1 MKITVIATLL
11 EALLVLGTP
20 KKYTGFAGGQI
31 RFRDSRRLCLYQRLS
46 WIKGPKRPKAP
57 KPQQRYP
64 TGPENLS
71 ATRIAWIRRSEMKQK
86 SRNKIHFQKR

>member
-1 MKITVIATLL
+1 MKITVRATLL
-11 EALLVLGTP
+11 EAILVLGTP
-20 KKYTGFAGGQI
+20 KKFKGFAGGQT
-31 RFRDSRRLCLYQRLS
+31 RFRDSRRLCLYQRPN

-86 SRNKIHFQKR
+86 STNKIYFPKR